1 MSQFI
6 LIFHWQDDDFSI
18 AGEQAKWSILV
29 LKIADVSKVN
39 DRFQVYCVPFHILH

>member
-6 LIFHWQDDDFSI
+6 LIFDWQDDDFSI

-29 LKIADVSKVN
+29 LKDC
-39 DRFQVYCVPFHILH
+39 RCQ